1 MYCPFAPS
9 RGKLVKKEI
18 SRLSIRDQIVKLE
31 ALAAVDAELRRLD
44 DQLAE
49 ERGIL
54 ANLKSE
60 LQKLDERLVI
70 DRASLTEMDKTRGEL
85 IGEVRQMT
93 TQIERSR
100 EKLSRSRNERESN
113 AAQRELEELRKL
125 QRDREDESTKLSTLS
140 DAARKTI
147 EDTEAAQKKIA
158 DDLGGRESDI
168 SKRVLDAMQER
179 DAKIAERTR
188 LAEAVPAMTLRR
200 YEQVRKRKGNA
211 IAKTIDGTC
220 LSCHMRLPPMLFQ
233 KLMRGDAFEQCPSCN
248 RILYYEPPAD
258 AHEGG
263 TS

>member
-1 MYCPFAPS
+1 MYCPFALA

-49 ERGIL
+49 ERGTL

-60 LQKLDERLVI
+60 LQKLDERLVT

-140 DAARKTI
+140 EAARKTI
-147 EDTEAAQKKIA
+147 EETEAAQKKIS

-168 SKRVLDAMQER
+168 SKRLLDAMQER

>member
-1 MYCPFAPS
+1 MS
-9 RGKLVKKEI
+9 L
-18 SRLSIRDQIVKLE
+18 RDQITSLE
-31 ALAAVDAELRRLD
+31 ALAAVDAELRRLE

-49 ERGIL
+49 ERATL

-60 LQKLDERLVI
+60 LRKLDEKLII
-70 DRASLTEMDKTRGEL
+70 DRTSLSEMDKTRSEL
-85 IGEVRQMT
+85 MTEVRQMT
-93 TQIERSR
+93 AQIERSR

-125 QRDREDESTKLSTLS
+125 QRDREDEISKLASLS

-147 EDTEAAQKKIA
+147 EDTEAQQKKIA
-158 DDLGGRESDI
+158 DELGGRESDI
-168 SKRVLDAMQER
+168 SKKLAEAMQER
-179 DAKIAERTR
+179 DAKLVERGKVAAT
-188 LAEAVPAMTLRR
+188 VQPMTLRR

-233 KLMRGDAFEQCPSCN
+233 KLMRGDAFEQCPSCA

-258 AHEGG
+258 AHHGG

>member
-1 MYCPFAPS
+1 
-9 RGKLVKKEI
+9 
-18 SRLSIRDQIVKLE
+18 LSIRDQIVSLE
-31 ALAAVDAELRRLD
+31 ALAAVDAELRRLE
-44 DQLAE
+44 DQLTE

-60 LQKLDERLVI
+60 LRTLDEKLVT
-70 DRASLTEMDKTRGEL
+70 DRTSLAEMDKTRGEL
-85 IGEVRQMT
+85 TAEVRQMN

-125 QRDREDESTKLSTLS
+125 QRDREDEINKLSTLS

-147 EDTEAAQKKIA
+147 EETESQQKKIA
-158 DDLGGRESDI
+158 DELGGRESDI
-168 SKRVLDAMQER
+168 SKKLAEAVQER
-179 DAKIAERTR
+179 DAKLAERGR
-188 LAEAVPAMTLRR
+188 LAQAVQPMTLRR

-233 KLMRGDAFEQCPSCN
+233 KLMRSDAFEQCPSCA
-248 RILYYEPPAD
+248 RILYYEAPAD
-258 AHEGG
+258 EHQGG